1 MEARIQAV
9 FRSIKYDS
17 PNTVILRD
25 LPKVI
30 KLLKLEKCCGIY
42 GIPNECLRQ
51 I

>member
-9 FRSIKYDS
+9 LESIKYDP
-17 PNTVILRD
+17 PNIVRLCD